1 LSIRQQRIQNRI
13 RNQEIMRNLTR
24 GLLAVAILVGIGGF
38 MLFLYHKTCI
48 WLIDV
53 HVVQYGELEDRV
65 STTAIVIKEETM
77 VKASARGRFEN
88 KVLEGERVRSGSV
101 AGLFYPEGEL
111 KPVSLYVPLSGVISF
126 KPDGWEEILDDFS
139 VDNGDQNIFD
149 YSPRQFND
157 GSFQY
162 ESGEPLFKIIDN
174 LVPLKLVVSIEPL
187 ALNEPLAIGDKLQVR
202 YKDQLLG
209 TAVCESV
216 WPGEDRQTA
225 ILGLS
230 GFNETLLDQR
240 KIEVDCIL
248 NSYSGL
254 IIPKESLVKSQ
265 AEDAV
270 YKVRKEKVELSAVE
284 VLAICNGQAVVDGLE
299 PGDTIITTPGLVSE
313 GMSLR

>member
-1 LSIRQQRIQNRI
+1 
-13 RNQEIMRNLTR
+13 M
-24 GLLAVAILVGIGGF
+24 
-38 MLFLYHKTCI
+38 
-48 WLIDV
+48 
-53 HVVQYGELEDRV
+53 
-65 STTAIVIKEETM
+65 
-77 VKASARGRFEN
+77 
-88 KVLEGERVRSGSV
+88 
-101 AGLFYPEGEL
+101 
-111 KPVSLYVPLSGVISF
+111 
-126 KPDGWEEILDDFS
+126 
-139 VDNGDQNIFD
+139 
-149 YSPRQFND
+149 
-157 GSFQY
+157 
-162 ESGEPLFKIIDN
+162 
-174 LVPLKLVVSIEPL
+174 PLKLVVSIEPL

-284 VLAICNGQAVVDGLE
+284 VLAIVMVRRLLTVWNRGYYYNHTGISIRGNVLE
-299 PGDTIITTPGLVSE
+299 VRFQE
-313 GMSLR
+313 VA